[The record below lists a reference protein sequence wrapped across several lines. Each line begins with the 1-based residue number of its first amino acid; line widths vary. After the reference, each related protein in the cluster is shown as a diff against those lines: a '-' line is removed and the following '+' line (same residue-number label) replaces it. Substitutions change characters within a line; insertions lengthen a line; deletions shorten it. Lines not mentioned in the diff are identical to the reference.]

1 MNDGRPP
8 GSLLDQVDD
17 MEVKSE
23 LYEEPTFQKV
33 AKLENSNSL
42 VTLEFS
48 NHQVEGDVKVDSDG
62 DLVVDRKNRLSVEIE
77 FSGSTVIPLVG
88 LQIWRGAFVLAD
100 YILSQ
105 QKRRLFEDK
114 VVLELAAGV
123 GFTGVIAG
131 MVAREIVC
139 TDIDKG
145 GILELIQRNF
155 SRNQHL
161 MKASTSVLSLDFY
174 QDDWSPQL
182 KRKLKE
188 TDIIIAAD
196 VIYDNNL
203 SEAFLKCLTKVLLVP
218 PKKTFLLALE
228 KRFVFTVEDLDVV
241 APCFDHFFKCLNSQ
255 WSSPPM
261 SAWTV
266 QELDIDFQQTFEYER
281 SKHLVLYKITT

>member
-1 MNDGRPP
+1 
-8 GSLLDQVDD
+8 

-23 LYEEPTFQKV
+23 LYEEQTFQKV
-33 AKLENSNSL
+33 VILENSK
-42 VTLEFS
+42 FS
-48 NHQVEGDVKVDSDG
+48 K
-62 DLVVDRKNRLSVEIE
+62 
-77 FSGSTVIPLVG
+77 STVIPLVG
-88 LQIWRGAFVLAD
+88 LQIWRGAFLLAD

-105 QKRRLFEDK
+105 RKPLFEDK

-139 TDIDKG
+139 TDVDKG

-155 SRNQHL
+155 KRNNHL

-174 QDDWSPQL
+174 QEDWSPAL
-182 KRKLKE
+182 ERKLKE

-203 SEAFLKCLTKVLLVP
+203 SEAFVKCLTRILQMP

-241 APCFDHFFKCLNSQ
+241 APCYDHFFKYLKSQ

-261 SAWTV
+261 SNWTI
-266 QELDIDFQQTFEYER
+266 QQLDLDFQQMFAYER
-281 SKHLVLYKITT
+281 TKHLVLWMITA